1 MLVTL
6 ALNYRGGIVMTESD
20 LDTNLKEDTLMP
32 DDDPSKLV
40 KKLSPSA
47 QAILRFVKIYEDGGK
62 IDVFTEDADFSRL
75 KQIVTSY
82 RGSLYSLL
90 MKRLKQVV
98 KLGGVEIITQRDI
111 MSLIIQA
118 WEDNI
123 SFLTKNELPFLEHAI
138 ETPGESIRELSE
150 HGGLSYAQARRAQRR
165 LNESGILKIGGML
178 NTELLGLER
187 VLIIMESPT
196 LVLSGP
202 YCHKT
207 LFIDGSP
214 LIVLIVVNIPHHKRE
229 DLLNT
234 IRNFRGYKTN
244 ATAWSLSAGH
254 PRFSGMYFNNRG
266 GWNLDLLHFR
276 LMLRKGGDP
285 LTLADISTPS
295 AVDQFHFTYAD
306 TLVMDALIQSLDGT
320 ASDIAEETKLSQTTA
335 FRKRNNILRTKV
347 IQPRAQINI
356 PRLGDRVISL
366 LSPEC
371 AGDIIAAWGNLPVS
385 YQSRIQNLEN
395 PSEKKVL
402 LSTALPTGSGQDLI
416 DVLKDEIS
424 KVHDYSVYKVAAG
437 IGTNTKVSSMFDRR
451 NNQWKWDVSRYF
463 DAVSYGVMRQE
474 ASSRNIPLDL
484 A

>member
-1 MLVTL
+1 
-6 ALNYRGGIVMTESD
+6 MTESD